1 MIMLAC
7 AFRTLVAS
15 LALLAPV
22 SAIAADP
29 PRWTPPAG
37 LTFSILLSVAPNVID
52 TPAQVV
58 DVDLFDI
65 STQTINA
72 LKAQGKR
79 VVCYLSA
86 GSWENWRPDKN
97 DFPAEVLGRKYDGW
111 AGERWLDTRNIAVLG
126 PLMRARLDRC
136 KQKGFDA
143 VDPDN
148 VDSYQAKT
156 GFPITRS
163 DSIRYLRF
171 LAKEAHLRGLAIGLK
186 NATEISRFVLD
197 KMDFAV
203 TEDCFDQGWCRNSKN
218 FINANKPVFA
228 IEYTDNGI
236 SFNGFCRQAAKLG
249 LSPIY
254 KKRNLNVW
262 EQRCPGR

>member
-1 MIMLAC
+1 MMTSVIRAC
-7 AFRTLVAS
+7 VAGF
-15 LALLAPV
+15 ALLAPI
-22 SAIAADP
+22 SAIAAEP
-29 PRWTPPAG
+29 ARWLPPAG
-37 LTFSILLSVAPNVID
+37 LTFSIILSVAPNVID
-52 TPAQVV
+52 TPADVV

-65 STQTINA
+65 STQTVAA
-72 LKAQGKR
+72 LKAQKKR
-79 VVCYLSA
+79 VVCYMSA

-97 DFPAEVLGRKYDGW
+97 DFPEGVKGKKYDGW

-148 VDSYQAKT
+148 VDSYQADT
-156 GFPITRS
+156 GFAITRS
-163 DSIRYLRF
+163 DSIRYLKF
-171 LAKEAHLRGLAIGLK
+171 LANEAHKRGLAIGLK

-218 FINANKPVFA
+218 FIDANKPAFA
-228 IEYTDNGI
+228 IEYTDNHI
-236 SFNGFCRQAAKLG
+236 NFNGFCRQAAKLG

-262 EQRCPGR
+262 EQRCPGK